1 MPLLRT
7 ERTTLRPWE
16 AADADRLLDLMGRW
30 EVSRW
35 LDADA
40 EPMADRAAA
49 LAQIADWR
57 LRNAAPDALVAL
69 AIDEHATGR
78 VAGSVLLSAV
88 PDGHGEVEIGWY
100 LHPDAAGRGLATEA
114 AAVVLA
120 WGFDRGLEQ
129 VHALMYVDNHPSF
142 AVAERIGLR
151 DQGIIHDQWYPG
163 ASRHLR
169 ITAAEHARDRTARP
183 PE

>member
-16 AADADRLLDLMGRW
+16 DADADRLLDLMGRW

-35 LDADA
+35 LDAAA
-40 EPMADRAAA
+40 EPMADRDAA

-57 LRNAAPDALVAL
+57 ARNAADDALVAL
-69 AIDEHATGR
+69 AVDEHASGR

-88 PDGHGEVEIGWY
+88 PDGDGEVEIGWY
-100 LHPDAAGRGLATEA
+100 LHPDALGRGLATEA
-114 AAVVLA
+114 AAALLA
-120 WGFDRGLEQ
+120 WAFDQGLDR

-151 DQGIIHDQWYPG
+151 DQGVIHDQWYPG
-163 ASRHLR
+163 ASRHLL
-169 ITAAEHARDRTARP
+169 ITAAEHARNRAVRP
-183 PE
+183 PA